1 MGDVC
6 AAWIA
11 VSDICGSGNN
21 SPACS
26 AIHLSYTG
34 NGGKKYQDLLM
45 NIKKHHCH
53 ENTTAKL
60 KSSNPTCLF
69 QPHRSVYKVMW
80 SNELGLRE
88 YVKAI

>member
-11 VSDICGSGNN
+11 VSDVCGSGNN

-34 NGGKKYQDLLM
+34 NGGKKILRLIGEYYETSLL
-45 NIKKHHCH
+45 
-53 ENTTAKL
+53 
-60 KSSNPTCLF
+60 
-69 QPHRSVYKVMW
+69 
-80 SNELGLRE
+80 
-88 YVKAI
+88 